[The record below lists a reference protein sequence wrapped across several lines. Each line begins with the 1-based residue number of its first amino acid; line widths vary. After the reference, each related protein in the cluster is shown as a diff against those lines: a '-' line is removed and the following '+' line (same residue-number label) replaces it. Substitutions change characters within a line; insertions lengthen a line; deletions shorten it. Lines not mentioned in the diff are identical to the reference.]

1 MEKTELIERREL
13 LQINEKNNSKKN
25 ILLGV
30 NIKQNTFKHIRNWH
44 ILQINSHFPNVFVN
58 K

>member
-1 MEKTELIERREL
+1 MEKTELIEQREL

-30 NIKQNTFKHIRNWH
+30 NIKQNTFKHTRSRMKK
-44 ILQINSHFPNVFVN
+44 LAYSTDQFSFP
-58 K
+58 

>member
-25 ILLGV
+25 ILLLGV
-30 NIKQNTFKHIRNWH
+30 NIKQNTFKHTRSRMKK
-44 ILQINSHFPNVFVN
+44 LAYSTDQFSFP
-58 K
+58 

>member
-30 NIKQNTFKHIRNWH
+30 NIKQNTFKYIRSCMKK
-44 ILQINSHFPNVFVN
+44 LAYSTDQFSFP
-58 K
+58 